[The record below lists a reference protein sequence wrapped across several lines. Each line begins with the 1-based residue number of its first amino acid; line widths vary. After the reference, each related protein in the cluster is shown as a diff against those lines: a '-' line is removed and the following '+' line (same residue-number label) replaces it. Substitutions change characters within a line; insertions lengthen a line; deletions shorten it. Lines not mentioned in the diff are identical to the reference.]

1 MFSATRAPS
10 HGGSFGGRTKRLF
23 EDRNYGFIEAD
34 DGRAVYFDGSSLK
47 GIGIGSLSL
56 DQPVEIEV
64 EEGPRGLRAVSIVPL
79 AGKDLW
85 GG

>member
-23 EDRNYGFIEAD
+23 EDRNYRFIEAD

-64 EEGPRGLRAVSIVPL
+64 EARLTGVIEELKFQGHIQL
-79 AGKDLW
+79 
-85 GG
+85 